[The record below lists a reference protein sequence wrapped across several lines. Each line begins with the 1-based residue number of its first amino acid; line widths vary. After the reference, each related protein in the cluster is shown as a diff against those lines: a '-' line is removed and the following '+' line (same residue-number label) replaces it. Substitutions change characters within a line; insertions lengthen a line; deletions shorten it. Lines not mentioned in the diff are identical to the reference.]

1 MYSKIDNKFLIK
13 MIIATSIIF
22 LYSNSFSLDTAIQS
36 QINTIISNHSGNEN
50 SLNSENTD
58 NVARA
63 QNRFAFVLFY
73 MSTCPHCQ
81 RFDPILKSFSSEN
94 HIPVLAYTLDGN
106 SLPSFPN
113 SFTPTKNEVLKFF
126 PTQNPVVP
134 TLFLMDE
141 KTHRIYPMMRGEST
155 LDQLSQRFD
164 QIQGSIL
171 NNTINKN
178 NEQDFNS

>member
-13 MIIATSIIF
+13 MIIAISIIF
-22 LYSNSFSLDTAIQS
+22 LFSNSFSLDTTIQS
-36 QINTIISNHSGNEN
+36 QINSIISNHPGNAN
-50 SLNSENTD
+50 SLIAEN
-58 NVARA
+58 NAQV

-73 MSTCPHCQ
+73 MSTCSHCQ

-126 PTQNPVVP
+126 PTENPVVP

-141 KTHRIYPMMRGEST
+141 KTHRIYPMMKGEAT

-164 QIQGSIL
+164 QIQSSIL

>member
-1 MYSKIDNKFLIK
+1 MKAKIGKKFLIK
-13 MIIATSIIF
+13 IIISTSIIF
-22 LYSNSFSLDTAIQS
+22 SYSNSFSMDTEIQS
-36 QINTIISNHSGNEN
+36 QINAIISNHSGNAN
-50 SLNSENTD
+50 SLISKNTAQ
-58 NVARA
+58 V

-81 RFDPILKSFSSEN
+81 RFDPILKSFSFEN

-106 SLPSFPN
+106 SLHSFPN

-126 PTQNPVVP
+126 PTDNPVVP

-141 KTHRIYPMMRGEST
+141 KTHRIYPMMRGEAT
-155 LDQLSQRFD
+155 FDQVSQRFD
-164 QIQGSIL
+164 QLQSNIL
-171 NNTINKN
+171 NNSSNTN

>member
-1 MYSKIDNKFLIK
+1 MRSKIGDKFLIK

-22 LYSNSFSLDTAIQS
+22 LHSNSFSMDTAIQS
-36 QINTIISNHSGNEN
+36 QINKIISNHSDNAN
-50 SLNSENTD
+50 SLISENTD
-58 NVARA
+58 NTAQA
-63 QNRFAFVLFY
+63 QNHFAFVLFY

-126 PTQNPVVP
+126 PTENPVVP

-141 KTHRIYPMMRGEST
+141 KTYRIYPMMIGEAT
-155 LDQLSQRFD
+155 QYQLSQRFD
-164 QIQGSIL
+164 QVRSSIL
-171 NNTINKN
+171 NNTVNKN